1 MLHGQR
7 QLYNLHKN
15 RKQLS
20 RYECKIMKKKKI
32 ERLKTRSD

>member
-7 QLYNLHKN
+7 YLYNLHKN

-20 RYECKIMKKKKI
+20 RYECKIMKKEKNRKTENKI
-32 ERLKTRSD
+32 